1 MTIVLVLVVLAIG
14 VLFGFA
20 AHVDAL
26 TGRIGRQPAQAQFER
41 LRREVVSLRAAL
53 RRCGARG
60 KRFAGRTR
68 APVARG
74 SVCRG
79 SERVDTR
86 RRHRTTPAR
95 IVITYDV
102 NALAG

>member
-1 MTIVLVLVVLAIG
+1 MTVVLVLIVLAIG

-53 RRCGARG
+53 RRAWQAACRANARSGGARLGVPG
-60 KRFAGRTR
+60 K
-68 APVARG
+68 
-74 SVCRG
+74 
-79 SERVDTR
+79 
-86 RRHRTTPAR
+86 
-95 IVITYDV
+95 
-102 NALAG
+102 

>member
-1 MTIVLVLVVLAIG
+1 MTVVLVLIVLAIG

-53 RRCGARG
+53 RRAWQAACRVNARSGGARLGVPG
-60 KRFAGRTR
+60 K
-68 APVARG
+68 
-74 SVCRG
+74 
-79 SERVDTR
+79 
-86 RRHRTTPAR
+86 
-95 IVITYDV
+95 
-102 NALAG
+102 